1 MRRHVISVCLLAFAL
16 LLGGRLLG
24 AEGEATTEPAEKPSV
39 TVYPV
44 VTRPQRGDADMA
56 RRIGLVVATF
66 LERAGMTQLEV
77 ADTVFQPPETE
88 DVAKVAAKFGKLV
101 ESEPIKTDY
110 AVFVEL
116 LGTPKTGLKEIR
128 TIVVDKSG
136 KTVLAE
142 SVGKVEFAALED
154 PPKDPMSCC
163 VFVAQR
169 LQKLWDLE
177 DPLRDNAPQGK
188 MARFWKRDAGSP
200 SEAEQAEIAERFAL
214 LQQKA
219 KSAAWTVYPPRV
231 GRESDKQCAVDLAA
245 MLAENDLGKT
255 EVSKLD
261 PSLDIA
267 RHSNEQKVLWN
278 AARAF
283 RDFLKKNPPKTDYAV
298 YADYALFH
306 SGTETQVGYVH
317 FIVCDRAG
325 DWVLIDYQNSHHED
339 FEAIGPKTTEDC
351 HQLVVKRLKRRLAE

>member
-1 MRRHVISVCLLAFAL
+1 MKRCSFSICLLAFAL
-16 LLGGRLLG
+16 LLGGMLLG
-24 AEGEATTEPAEKPSV
+24 AEGEAPTEPAEKPSV

-44 VTRPQRGDADMA
+44 ITTPRMGNADLA
-56 RRIGLVVATF
+56 KRIGVMVATF
-66 LERAGMTQLEV
+66 LERAGLTQLEV

-88 DVAKVAAKFGKLV
+88 DVATVAAKFGKLV
-101 ESEPIKTDY
+101 ESETITTDY

-116 LGTPKTGLKEIR
+116 LGTPKTGPKGIR

-142 SVGKVEFAALED
+142 SAGKAEFAAMED
-154 PPKDPMSCC
+154 PPKDPMACC
-163 VFVAQR
+163 VFVARR

-177 DPLRDNAPQGK
+177 DPLRDDAPQGK
-188 MARFWKRDAGSP
+188 MAQFWKNDAGSP
-200 SEAEQAEIAERFAL
+200 SEAEQAKIAKRSAL
-214 LQQKA
+214 LKEKA
-219 KSAAWTVYPPRV
+219 KSSTWTVYPPRV
-231 GRESDKQCAVDLAA
+231 GQESDVACAKRLAA
-245 MLAENDLGKT
+245 ILTENGLRKT

-261 PSLDIA
+261 PNFKTA

-278 AARAF
+278 AAREF

-317 FIVCDRAG
+317 IIVCDRAG
-325 DWVLIDYQNSHHED
+325 DWVLIDMQNSHHED
-339 FEAIGPKTTEDC
+339 FEAIGPKTTGDC
-351 HQLVVKRLKRRLAE
+351 HRLVVKRLKRRLAE